1 MSHCKPLQ
9 WRSRDEYSLY
19 TQEKTAFSAIG
30 GLWQFN
36 FTIGLC
42 NAPATLE
49 RLMERVLKGLHWKI
63 CLVYLDDII
72 MLGRTFYESLKNLGE
87 VLQNIT
93 AAGLKLSVKK

>member
-1 MSHCKPLQ
+1 MEIADK
-9 WRSRDEYSLY
+9 DK
-19 TQEKTAFSAIG
+19 EKTAFSANG
-30 GLWQFN
+30 VLWQFKVMP
-36 FTIGLC
+36 FGLC
-42 NAPATLE
+42 NAPTTFK